1 MKRFFAF
8 LLLAATVVACS
19 PSYSRLEVRA
29 EGTDYYVRFDGRRN
43 LEIGVGW
50 SGRFR
55 AIDTSDDP
63 RSFELKSADE
73 TKLEVAPI
81 AKDPE
86 DLDAEERIETGTL
99 FAFLPRK
106 LGTTNVDVVV
116 DGAVVERISVVVGP
130 QR

>member
-1 MKRFFAF
+1 MKRIFAL

-19 PSYSRLEVRA
+19 SSYSRLEVRE
-29 EGTDYYVRFDGRRN
+29 EGTDRYVRFDGRRN

-63 RSFELKSADE
+63 HSFELKSADDSR
-73 TKLEVAPI
+73 LVVAPV
-81 AKDPE
+81 AKDPD
-86 DLDAEERIETGTL
+86 DLDSNERIESGTL

-106 LGTTNVDVVV
+106 VGTTDVDVVV
-116 DGAVVERISVVVGP
+116 DGAVVERISVVVGA